1 MKVKRALISVSDKT
15 GVVEFAR
22 ELAAMGVEIISTGG
36 TMKALQEAGV
46 PVIYISDVT
55 GFPEMMDGR
64 VKTLNPYIHGG
75 ILAVRD
81 NPEHAAAMTEHGIRS
96 IDLVVVNL
104 YPFRQTVAKPD
115 VTQEE
120 AVENIDIG
128 GPAMVRSAAK
138 NFRYVT
144 VVVNPARYGDVLRE
158 LAAHG
163 EVTADTRLALVREA
177 FTHTAEYDAAISRYF
192 SAQTG
197 EGEYPSTL
205 ILPWE
210 KLQDLRYGE
219 NPHQS
224 AAFYRDASARGGVA
238 NARQLAGKELS
249 FNNIVDLESAYSIVA
264 EFSRPAVA
272 IIKHTNPCGT
282 ATADDIAAAYQ
293 LAYEADPVSAF
304 GGIVALN
311 RPVDAATAGQMKA
324 LFLEAVIAPAFDEAS
339 LEILGSKK
347 NVRLLEAALPELNAK
362 QRYDIKTVSGGMV
375 IQSTDTQDVPAADWK
390 TVTKRL
396 PTAAELKELE
406 LAWKVVKHVKSNAI
420 VVAREGRTVGVGAGQ
435 MNRVGSAEIAL
446 KQAGEA
452 ARGAVLSSDAFFP
465 FRDTVDAA
473 AKAGITAIIQPGGS
487 VRDEESI
494 AAADEH
500 GIAMI
505 FTGMRHFKH

>member
-1 MKVKRALISVSDKT
+1 MKAKRALISVSDKT
-15 GVVEFAR
+15 GVVEFAKQ
-22 ELAAMGVEIISTGG
+22 LTALGIEIVSTGG
-36 TMKALQEAGV
+36 TMKSLQEAGI

-81 NPEHAAAMTEHGIRS
+81 NPEHAAAMQEHGIVP

-104 YPFRQTVAKPD
+104 YPFRQTIAKPG
-115 VTQEE
+115 VTQED

-144 VVVNPARYGDVLRE
+144 VVVNPERYSEVVAE

-163 EVTADTRLALVREA
+163 EVTAPTRLALVREA
-177 FTHTAEYDAAISRYF
+177 FTHTAEYDAAIARYF
-192 SAQTG
+192 SVQTG

-205 ILPWE
+205 ILPWQ

-219 NPHQS
+219 NPHQT
-224 AAFYRDASARGGVA
+224 AAFYRDNDAGGGVA
-238 NARQLAGKELS
+238 YARQLAGKELS
-249 FNNIVDLESAYSIVA
+249 FNNIVDLEAAYAIAA
-264 EFSRPAVA
+264 EFDKPAAA

-282 ATADDIAAAYQ
+282 ATADDIATAYK

-311 RPVDAATAGQMKA
+311 RPVDAATAEQLKA
-324 LFLEAVIAPAFDEAS
+324 IFLEAVIAPAFDPAALAI
-339 LEILGSKK
+339 LESKK
-347 NVRLLEAALPELNAK
+347 NVRLLEAALPQAGAK
-362 QRYDIKTVSGGMV
+362 QRYDIKTVSGGMLV
-375 IQSTDTQDVPAADWK
+375 QSADTTDAPPGEWK
-390 TVTKRL
+390 TVSKRM
-396 PTAAELKELE
+396 PTEAELQELD

-420 VVAREGRTVGVGAGQ
+420 VIARDGRTIGVGAGQ

-446 KQAGEA
+446 KQAGEK

-473 AKAGITAIIQPGGS
+473 AKAGITAVIQPGGS
-487 VRDEESI
+487 MRDEESI
-494 AAADEH
+494 AAADEY
-500 GIAMI
+500 GIAMV

>member
-15 GVVEFAR
+15 GVVEFAKA
-22 ELAAMGVEIISTGG
+22 LAAMGVEIVSTGG
-36 TMKALQEAGV
+36 TMKALQGAGV

-81 NPEHAAAMTEHGIRS
+81 NPEHAAAMAEHGIS
-96 IDLVVVNL
+96 PIDLVVVNL
-104 YPFRQTVAKPD
+104 YPFRQTIAKPG

-144 VVVNPARYGDVLRE
+144 VVVNPSRYGDVINE
-158 LAAHG
+158 LAEFG
-163 EVTADTRLALVREA
+163 EVTPATRLALVREA
-177 FTHTAEYDAAISRYF
+177 FTHTAEYDAAISKYF
-192 SAQTG
+192 SQQTG

-219 NPHQS
+219 NPHQT
-224 AAFYRDASARGGVA
+224 AAFYRDNAARGGVA
-238 NARQLAGKELS
+238 HARQLAGKELS
-249 FNNIVDLESAYSIVA
+249 FNNIVDLESAYAIVA
-264 EFSRPAVA
+264 DFDKPAAAV
-272 IIKHTNPCGT
+272 IKHTNPCGA
-282 ATADDIAAAYQ
+282 ATADDIATAYK

-304 GGIVALN
+304 GSIVGLN
-311 RPVDAATAGQMKA
+311 RPVDVATAEQLKTI
-324 LFLEAVIAPAFDEAS
+324 FLEAVIAPAFDAAA
-339 LEILGSKK
+339 LEILGAKK
-347 NVRLLEAALPELNAK
+347 NVRLLEAELPAAGAK
-362 QRYDIKTVSGGMV
+362 TRYDIKTVSGGIV
-375 IQSTDTQDVPAADWK
+375 IQSTDTADTPPTEWK
-390 TVTKRL
+390 TVTKRA

-420 VVAREGRTVGVGAGQ
+420 VVTRDGRTVGVGAGQ
-435 MNRVGSAEIAL
+435 MNRVGAAEIAL

-452 ARGAVLSSDAFFP
+452 AKGAVMSSDAFFP

-473 AKAGITAIIQPGGS
+473 AKAGVTAIIQPGGS

-494 AAADEH
+494 VAADEY
-500 GIAMI
+500 GIAMV

>member
-15 GVVEFAR
+15 GVVEFAKT
-22 ELAAMGVEIISTGG
+22 LSAMGIEIVSTGG
-36 TMKALQEAGV
+36 TMKTLQEAGI

-81 NPEHAAAMTEHGIRS
+81 NPEHAASMTEHGICP

-104 YPFRQTVAKPD
+104 YPFRQTVAKPG

-144 VVVNPARYGDVLRE
+144 VIVNPDRYDGVIQE
-158 LAAHG
+158 LAEFG
-163 EVTADTRLALVREA
+163 EVTADTRLALVRDA

-219 NPHQS
+219 NPHQT
-224 AAFYRDASARGGVA
+224 AAFYRDNAAAGGVA
-238 NARQLAGKELS
+238 HAKQLAGKELS
-249 FNNIVDLESAYSIVA
+249 FNNIVDLESAYAIVA
-264 EFSRPAVA
+264 DFCGPAAA
-272 IIKHTNPCGT
+272 IIKHTNPCGA
-282 ATADDIAAAYQ
+282 ATAGDIAAAYK

-304 GGIVALN
+304 GGIVGLN
-311 RPVDAATAGQMKA
+311 RPVDAATAEQLKTI
-324 LFLEAVIAPAFDEAS
+324 FLEAVIAPGYAAEA
-339 LEILGSKK
+339 LEILGVKK
-347 NVRLLEAALPELNAK
+347 NVRLLEAALPEANAK

-375 IQSTDTQDVPAADWK
+375 IQSADSQDAPTIEWK
-390 TVTKRL
+390 TVTKRV
-396 PTAAELKELE
+396 PTITELQELE

-420 VVAREGRTVGVGAGQ
+420 IVARDGRTVGVGAGQ

-452 ARGAVLSSDAFFP
+452 AKGAVLSSDAFFP

-473 AKAGITAIIQPGGS
+473 ARAGITAIIQPGGS

>member
-15 GVVEFAR
+15 GVVDFAKA
-22 ELAAMGVEIISTGG
+22 LSAMGIEIVSTGG
-36 TMKALQEAGV
+36 TMKTLQEAGI

-81 NPEHAAAMTEHGIRS
+81 NPEHVSAMTEHGIRP

-104 YPFRQTVAKPD
+104 YPFRQTVAKPG

-144 VVVNPARYGDVLRE
+144 VIVNPDRYDDVIHE
-158 LAAHG
+158 LAEFG
-163 EVTADTRLALVREA
+163 EVTADTRLALVRDA

-219 NPHQS
+219 NPHQT
-224 AAFYRDASARGGVA
+224 AAFYRDNAAVGGVA
-238 NARQLAGKELS
+238 HAKQLAGKELS
-249 FNNIVDLESAYSIVA
+249 FNNIVDLESAYAIVA
-264 EFSRPAVA
+264 DFSGPAAA
-272 IIKHTNPCGT
+272 IIKHTNPCGA
-282 ATADDIAAAYQ
+282 ATADDIAAAYK

-304 GGIVALN
+304 GGIVGLN
-311 RPVDAATAGQMKA
+311 RPVDAATAEQLKTI
-324 LFLEAVIAPAFDEAS
+324 FLEAVIAPGFAAEA
-339 LEILGSKK
+339 LEILGAKK
-347 NVRLLEAALPELNAK
+347 NVRLIEAVLPDADTK

-375 IQSTDTQDVPAADWK
+375 IQSADTQDALPSEWK
-390 TVTKRL
+390 TVTKRA
-396 PTAAELKELE
+396 PTIEELHELE

-420 VVAREGRTVGVGAGQ
+420 IVARDGRTVGVGAGQ

-446 KQAGEA
+446 KQAGDA
-452 ARGAVLSSDAFFP
+452 AKGAVLSSDAFFP

>member
-1 MKVKRALISVSDKT
+1 
-15 GVVEFAR
+15 
-22 ELAAMGVEIISTGG
+22 MGVEIVSTGG
-36 TMKALQEAGV
+36 TMKALQDAGV
-46 PVIYISDVT
+46 PVVYISDVT

-64 VKTLNPYIHGG
+64 VKTLNPFIHGG

-81 NPEHAAAMTEHGIRS
+81 NPEHAAAMQEHGIRP

-104 YPFRQTVAKPD
+104 YPFRQTVAKIG

-144 VVVNPARYGDVLRE
+144 VVVNPSRYGDVLAE
-158 LAAHG
+158 LTAHG
-163 EVTADTRLALVREA
+163 EVTEQTRLALVREA
-177 FTHTAEYDAAISRYF
+177 FTHTAQYDAAIARYF

-224 AAFYRDASARGGVA
+224 AAFYRDAAAGGGVA
-238 NARQLAGKELS
+238 YARQLAGKELS
-249 FNNIVDLESAYSIVA
+249 FNNIADLESAYAIAA
-264 EFSRPAVA
+264 EFERPAA
-272 IIKHTNPCGT
+272 TIIKHTNPCGT
-282 ATADDIAAAYQ
+282 ATADSISDAYR
-293 LAYEADPVSAF
+293 LAYAADPVSAF

-311 RPVDAATAGQMKA
+311 RVVDVSTAEQLKTI
-324 LFLEAVIAPAFDEAS
+324 FLEAVIAPKFDEQA
-339 LEILGSKK
+339 LAILGEKK
-347 NVRLLEAALPELNAK
+347 NVRLLEAALPVKGERK
-362 QRYDIKTVSGGMV
+362 RYDIKTVSGGILV
-375 IQSTDTQDVPAADWK
+375 QSTDTEDVPVAQWK
-390 TVTKRL
+390 TVTKRS
-396 PTAAELKELE
+396 PTEAEIRELE

-420 VVAREGRTVGVGAGQ
+420 VVARDGRTVGVGAGQ
-435 MNRVGSAEIAL
+435 MNRVGAAEIAL
-446 KQAGEA
+446 KQANEA

-473 AKAGITAIIQPGGS
+473 ARAGITAIIQPGGS

>member
-15 GVVEFAR
+15 GVIDFAR
-22 ELAAMGVEIISTGG
+22 ELSALGVEIVSTGG
-36 TMKALQEAGV
+36 TMKALQEAGI

-81 NPEHAAAMTEHGIRS
+81 NPEHAAAMQEHGIKP

-104 YPFRQTVAKPD
+104 YPFRQTIAKPGVSQD
-115 VTQEE
+115 E

-144 VVVNPARYGDVLRE
+144 VVVNPARYGTVLE
-158 LAAHG
+158 EISSSGSVSEA
-163 EVTADTRLALVREA
+163 TRLSLVRDA
-177 FTHTAEYDAAISRYF
+177 FTHTAEYDAAIARYF

-205 ILPWE
+205 ILPFE

-219 NPHQS
+219 NPHQT
-224 AAFYRDASARGGVA
+224 AAFYRDNAAQGGVA
-238 NARQLAGKELS
+238 YARQLAGKELS
-249 FNNIVDLESAYSIVA
+249 FNNIVDLEAAYGIVA
-264 EFSRPAVA
+264 EFSGPAAA

-282 ATADDIAAAYQ
+282 ATAENIAAAYK

-311 RPVDAATAGQMKA
+311 RPVDAGCAEQLKQI
-324 LFLEAVIAPAFDEAS
+324 FLEAIIAPSFEEKA
-339 LEILGSKK
+339 LEILGAKK
-347 NVRLLEAALPELNAK
+347 NVRLLAADLPITDAK
-362 QRYDIKTVSGGMV
+362 QRYDIKTVSGGILV
-375 IQSTDTQDVPAADWK
+375 QSSDTADASPSEWK
-390 TVTKRL
+390 TVTKRA
-396 PTAAELKELE
+396 PTPAELVELE

-420 VVAREGRTVGVGAGQ
+420 VVARDGRTLGVGAGQ

-452 ARGAVLSSDAFFP
+452 AKGAVLSSDAFFP

-494 AAADEH
+494 VAADEH

>member
-1 MKVKRALISVSDKT
+1 MKAKRALISVSDKT
-15 GVVEFAR
+15 GVVEFAKQ
-22 ELAAMGVEIISTGG
+22 LTALGIEIVSTGG
-36 TMKALQEAGV
+36 TMRTLQEAGV

-81 NPEHAAAMTEHGIRS
+81 NPEHASAMQEHGINP

-104 YPFRQTVAKPD
+104 YPFRQTIAKAG

-144 VVVNPARYGDVLRE
+144 VVVNPARYGVVVGE
-158 LAAHG
+158 LKEHG
-163 EVTADTRLALVREA
+163 DVTAATRLALVREA
-177 FTHTAEYDAAISRYF
+177 FTHTAEYDAAIARYF
-192 SAQTG
+192 SEQTG

-219 NPHQS
+219 NPHQT
-224 AAFYRDASARGGVA
+224 AAFYRDNAATGGVA

-249 FNNIVDLESAYSIVA
+249 FNNIVDLEAAYAIVA
-264 EFSRPAVA
+264 EFDKPAVA

-282 ATADDIAAAYQ
+282 ATAVDIATAYK

-311 RPVDAATAGQMKA
+311 RPVDVATAEQLTKI
-324 LFLEAVIAPAFDEAS
+324 FLEAVIAPEFTPAA
-339 LEILGSKK
+339 LELLAAKK
-347 NVRLLEAALPELNAK
+347 NVRLLTAALPKNHAK
-362 QRYDIKTVSGGMV
+362 SRYDIKTVSGGML
-375 IQSTDTQDVPAADWK
+375 IQSTDTADVPQSKWK
-390 TVTKRL
+390 TVSKRL
-396 PTAAELKELE
+396 PTEAELAELE

-420 VVAREGRTVGVGAGQ
+420 VIARDGKTIGVGAGQ
-435 MNRVGSAEIAL
+435 MNRIGSADIAL

-473 AKAGITAIIQPGGS
+473 ARAGVTAIIQPGGS
-487 VRDEESI
+487 MRDEESI
-494 AAADEH
+494 VAADEH
-500 GIAMI
+500 CIAMI

>member
-15 GVVEFAR
+15 GVIEFAR
-22 ELAAMGVEIISTGG
+22 ALAKLGVEIISTGG
-36 TMKALQEAGV
+36 TMKALQDAGV

-81 NPEHAAAMTEHGIRS
+81 IPEHAAAMREHGIRP

-104 YPFRQTVAKPD
+104 YPFRQTVAKKG

-138 NFRYVT
+138 NFKYVT
-144 VVVNPARYGDVLRE
+144 VVVNPERYDAVLAE
-158 LAAHG
+158 LTAGG
-163 EVTADTRLALVREA
+163 EVSDSTRLALVREA

-192 SAQTG
+192 SQQTG

-205 ILPWE
+205 ILPFE

-219 NPHQS
+219 NPHQT
-224 AAFYRDASARGGVA
+224 AAFYRDNAASGGVA
-238 NARQLAGKELS
+238 YARQLAGKELS

-264 EFSRPAVA
+264 EFSGPAAA
-272 IIKHTNPCGT
+272 IIKHTNPCGA
-282 ATADDIAAAYQ
+282 ATAETIDEAYR
-293 LAYEADPVSAF
+293 LAYEADPVSAY

-311 RPVDAATAGQMKA
+311 RPVDVATAEQLKKT
-324 LFLEAVIAPAFDEAS
+324 FLEAIIAPAFEADAMAAF
-339 LEILGSKK
+339 GAKK
-347 NVRLLEAALPELNAK
+347 NVRLLEAALPVEDAK
-362 QRYDIKTVSGGMV
+362 PDYDIKTVSGGILV
-375 IQSTDTQDVPAADWK
+375 QSSDKNDAPVESWK
-390 TVTKRL
+390 NVTKRA
-396 PTAAELKELE
+396 PTALELKELE
-406 LAWKVVKHVKSNAI
+406 LAWRVVKHVKSNAI
-420 VVAREGRTVGVGAGQ
+420 VVARDGRTIGVGAGQ
-435 MNRVGSAEIAL
+435 MNRVGAADIAL
-446 KQAGEA
+446 AQAGA
-452 ARGAVLSSDAFFP
+452 SAHGAVLSSDAFFP

-500 GIAMI
+500 GIAMV

>member
-1 MKVKRALISVSDKT
+1 MKT
-15 GVVEFAR
+15 
-22 ELAAMGVEIISTGG
+22 
-36 TMKALQEAGV
+36 LQEAGI
-46 PVIYISDVT
+46 PVIYISEVT

-81 NPEHAAAMTEHGIRS
+81 NPEHAAAMEEHGIRP

-104 YPFRQTVAKPD
+104 YPFRETIAKSG

-144 VVVNPARYGDVLRE
+144 IVVNPDRYDDVVAE
-158 LAAHG
+158 LAEYG
-163 EVTADTRLALVREA
+163 EVTAETRLALVREA

-192 SAQTG
+192 SLQTG

-205 ILPWE
+205 IQPWE

-219 NPHQS
+219 NPHQT
-224 AAFYRDASARGGVA
+224 AAFYRDNSAQGGVA
-238 NARQLAGKELS
+238 HSRQLAGKELS
-249 FNNIVDLESAYSIVA
+249 FNNIVDLESAWSIVA
-264 EFSRPAVA
+264 EFDRPAVA
-272 IIKHTNPCGT
+272 VIKHTNPCGT
-282 ATADDIAAAYQ
+282 ATADDIATAYK
-293 LAYEADPVSAF
+293 LAYEADPVSAY

-311 RPVDAATAGQMKA
+311 RPVDAAAAGQMA
-324 LFLEAVIAPAFDEAS
+324 SIFLEAVIAPSFDQAA
-339 LEILGSKK
+339 LDIFGAKK
-347 NVRLLEAALPELNAK
+347 NVRLIEAALPETNAK
-362 QRYDIKTVSGGMV
+362 QRYDIKTVSGGML
-375 IQSTDTQDVPAADWK
+375 IQTTDTMDTPPAEWK
-390 TVTKRL
+390 TVTKRA
-396 PTAAELKELE
+396 PTAAELRELE

-420 VVAREGRTVGVGAGQ
+420 VVAREGRTIGVGAGQ

-452 ARGAVLSSDAFFP
+452 AKGAVLSSDAFFP

-494 AAADEH
+494 VAADAH

>member
-1 MKVKRALISVSDKT
+1 MKAKRALISVSDKT
-15 GVVEFAR
+15 GVVEFAKQ
-22 ELAAMGVEIISTGG
+22 LTALGIEIVSTGG
-36 TMKALQEAGV
+36 TMKSLQEAGI

-81 NPEHAAAMTEHGIRS
+81 NPEHAAAMQEHGIVP

-104 YPFRQTVAKPD
+104 YPFRQTIAKPG

-144 VVVNPARYGDVLRE
+144 VVVNPERYSDVLTE
-158 LAAHG
+158 LATHG
-163 EVTADTRLALVREA
+163 EVTAPTRLALVREA
-177 FTHTAEYDAAISRYF
+177 FTHTAEYDAAIARYF
-192 SAQTG
+192 SEQTG

-219 NPHQS
+219 NPHQT
-224 AAFYRDASARGGVA
+224 AAFYRDNAASGGVA
-238 NARQLAGKELS
+238 YACQLAGKELS
-249 FNNIVDLESAYSIVA
+249 FNNIVDLESAYAIAA
-264 EFSRPAVA
+264 EFSKPAVA
-272 IIKHTNPCGT
+272 VIKHTNPCGT
-282 ATADDIAAAYQ
+282 ATADDIATAYK
-293 LAYEADPVSAF
+293 LAYEADPISAF

-311 RPVDAATAGQMKA
+311 RPVDVATAEQLKA
-324 LFLEAVIAPAFDEAS
+324 IFLEAVIAPAFEPAALD
-339 LEILGSKK
+339 ILSAKK
-347 NVRLLEAALPELNAK
+347 NIRLLTAELPQADAK
-362 QRYDIKTVSGGMV
+362 QRYDIKTVSGGILV
-375 IQSTDTQDVPAADWK
+375 QRADTADAAMTEWQ
-390 TVTKRL
+390 TVSKRM
-396 PTAAELKELE
+396 PTEAELKEME

-420 VVAREGRTVGVGAGQ
+420 VIAREGRTIGVGAGQ
-435 MNRVGSAEIAL
+435 MNRVGAAEIAL

-465 FRDTVDAA
+465 FRDTLDAA

-487 VRDEESI
+487 MRDEESI
-494 AAADEH
+494 VAADEH

>member
-1 MKVKRALISVSDKT
+1 MKVTRALISVSDKT

-22 ELAAMGVEIISTGG
+22 ALTAMGVEIVSTGG
-36 TMKALQEAGV
+36 TMKVLQDAGV

-64 VKTLNPYIHGG
+64 VKTLNPLIHGG

-81 NPEHAAAMTEHGIRS
+81 NPEHVAAMKEHKIRP

-104 YPFRQTVAKPD
+104 YPFRQTVAKPG

-128 GPAMVRSAAK
+128 GPALVRSAAK
-138 NFRYVT
+138 NFRHVT
-144 VVVNPARYGDVLRE
+144 VVVNPARYGVVLAE
-158 LAAHG
+158 LTAQG
-163 EVTADTRLALVREA
+163 EVSADTRLALVREA
-177 FTHTAEYDAAISRYF
+177 FTHTAEYDAAIARYF

-205 ILPWE
+205 ILSWE

-219 NPHQS
+219 NPHQT
-224 AAFYRDASARGGVA
+224 AAFYRDNAAGGGVA
-238 NARQLAGKELS
+238 YARQLSGKELS
-249 FNNIVDLESAYSIVA
+249 FNNIADLESAYAIVA
-264 EFSRPAVA
+264 DFRRPAVS

-282 ATADDIAAAYQ
+282 ATADSISAAYR
-293 LAYEADPVSAF
+293 LAYDADPVSAF

-311 RPVDAATAGQMKA
+311 RVVDTATAEQLKSI
-324 LFLEAVIAPAFDEAS
+324 FLEAVIAPGFDGQA
-339 LEILGSKK
+339 LAILGEKK
-347 NVRLLEAALPELNAK
+347 NVRLLEAALPAK
-362 QRYDIKTVSGGMV
+362 DARKRYDIKTVSGGIL
-375 IQSTDTQDVPAADWK
+375 IQSTDTVDVPVAEWK
-390 TVTKRL
+390 TVTKRA
-396 PTAAELKELE
+396 PTGAELRELE

-420 VVAREGRTVGVGAGQ
+420 VVARDGRTVGVGAGQ
-435 MNRVGSAEIAL
+435 MNRVGAAEIAL
-446 KQAGEA
+446 KQADEA
-452 ARGAVLSSDAFFP
+452 AKGAVLSSDAFFP

-473 AKAGITAIIQPGGS
+473 ARAGITAIIQPGGS

>member
-15 GVVEFAR
+15 GVVEFAKA
-22 ELAAMGVEIISTGG
+22 LAAMGIEIVSTGG
-36 TMKALQEAGV
+36 TMKALKDAGV

-55 GFPEMMDGR
+55 NFPEMMDGR

-81 NPEHAAAMTEHGIRS
+81 NPEHAAAMTEHGIRP

-104 YPFRQTVAKPD
+104 YPFRQTIAKPN

-144 VVVNPARYGDVLRE
+144 VVVNPDRYSDIINE
-158 LAAHG
+158 LAEFG
-163 EVTADTRLALVREA
+163 EVLPATRLALVREA

-192 SAQTG
+192 SQQTG

-219 NPHQS
+219 NPHQT
-224 AAFYRDASARGGVA
+224 AAFYRDNEACGGVA
-238 NARQLAGKELS
+238 RAKQLAGKELS
-249 FNNIVDLESAYSIVA
+249 FNNIVDLESAYAIVA
-264 EFSRPAVA
+264 DFDKPAAAV
-272 IIKHTNPCGT
+272 IKHTNPCG
-282 ATADDIAAAYQ
+282 AETADDIATAYK
-293 LAYEADPVSAF
+293 LAYEADPVSAY
-304 GGIVALN
+304 GGIVGLN
-311 RPVDAATAGQMKA
+311 RTVDAATAEQ
-324 LFLEAVIAPAFDEAS
+324 LETIFLEAVIAPAFDAAA
-339 LEILGSKK
+339 LEILGAKK
-347 NVRLLEAALPELNAK
+347 NVRLLEAKLPAAGAK
-362 QRYDIKTVSGGMV
+362 PRYDIKTVSGGIV
-375 IQSTDTQDVPAADWK
+375 IQSTDTQDAPPAEWK
-390 TVTKRL
+390 TVTKRT

-420 VVAREGRTVGVGAGQ
+420 VVARDGRTIGVGAGQ

-473 AKAGITAIIQPGGS
+473 AKAGVTAIIQPGGS

-494 AAADEH
+494 AAADEY
-500 GIAMI
+500 GIAMV

>member
-22 ELAAMGVEIISTGG
+22 ALSDLGVEIVSTGG
-36 TMKALQEAGV
+36 TMKALQEAGI

-81 NPEHAAAMTEHGIRS
+81 NPEHAAAMQEHGIKP

-104 YPFRQTVAKPD
+104 YPFRQTIAKPGVSQD
-115 VTQEE
+115 E

-144 VVVNPARYGDVLRE
+144 VVVNPARYGTVLE
-158 LAAHG
+158 EISSSGSVSEA
-163 EVTADTRLALVREA
+163 TRLSLVRDA
-177 FTHTAEYDAAISRYF
+177 FTHTAEYDAAIARYF

-205 ILPWE
+205 ILPFE

-219 NPHQS
+219 NPHQT
-224 AAFYRDASARGGVA
+224 AAFYRDNAAQGGVA
-238 NARQLAGKELS
+238 YARQLAGKELS
-249 FNNIVDLESAYSIVA
+249 FNNIVDLEAAYGIVA
-264 EFSRPAVA
+264 EFSKPAAA

-282 ATADDIAAAYQ
+282 ATAENIADAYK
-293 LAYEADPVSAF
+293 LAYEADPVSAY

-311 RPVDAATAGQMKA
+311 RPVDAGCAEQLKQI
-324 LFLEAVIAPAFDEAS
+324 FLEAIIAPSFEKKS
-339 LEILGSKK
+339 LEILGAKR
-347 NVRLLEAALPELNAK
+347 NVRLLAAELTMPDAK
-362 QRYDIKTVSGGMV
+362 RRHDIKTVSGGILV
-375 IQSTDTQDVPAADWK
+375 QSSDTADAPPSEWK
-390 TVTKRL
+390 TVTKRT
-396 PTAAELKELE
+396 PTSAELKELE

-420 VVAREGRTVGVGAGQ
+420 VVTRDGRTLGVGAGQ

-452 ARGAVLSSDAFFP
+452 AKGAVLSSDAFFP

-487 VRDEESI
+487 VRDAESI
-494 AAADEH
+494 VAADEH

>member
-1 MKVKRALISVSDKT
+1 M
-15 GVVEFAR
+15 VEFAR
-22 ELAAMGVEIISTGG
+22 ALSRMGVEIVSTGG
-36 TMKALQEAGV
+36 TMKALREAGI
-46 PVIYISDVT
+46 PVLYISDVT

-81 NPEHAAAMTEHGIRS
+81 NPEHAAAMAEHGIRP

-104 YPFRQTVAKPD
+104 YPFRQTVARPD
-115 VTQEE
+115 VTREE

-144 VVVNPARYGDVLRE
+144 VVVNPSRYEKVLAE
-158 LAAHG
+158 LAEHG
-163 EVTADTRLALVREA
+163 EVTADTRLDLVREA

-192 SAQTG
+192 SGQTG

-205 ILPWE
+205 ILPWD

-219 NPHQS
+219 NPHQT
-224 AAFYRDASARGGVA
+224 AAFYRDNAASGGVA
-238 NARQLAGKELS
+238 HARQLAGKELS
-249 FNNIVDLESAYSIVA
+249 FNNIVDLEAAYSIVA
-264 EFSRPAVA
+264 DFKHPAVA

-282 ATADDIAAAYQ
+282 ATAETIAAAYRR
-293 LAYEADPVSAF
+293 AYEADPVSAF

-311 RPVDAATAGQMKA
+311 APVDEETAEQMKP
-324 LFLEAVIAPAFDEAS
+324 LFLEAVIAPAFTPAA
-339 LEILGSKK
+339 LEILGAKK
-347 NVRLLEAALPELNAK
+347 NVRLLEAALPEPGAK
-362 QRYDIKTVSGGMV
+362 KRYDIKTVSGGMV
-375 IQSTDTQDVPAADWK
+375 IQATDMQDIVPAEWK
-390 TVTKRL
+390 TVTKRV
-396 PTAAELKELE
+396 PTPAELKELE

-420 VVAREGRTVGVGAGQ
+420 VVAREGRTIGVGAGQ

-473 AKAGITAIIQPGGS
+473 ARAGITAIIQPGGS

-494 AAADEH
+494 AAADEF
-500 GIAMI
+500 GIAMV

>member
-15 GVVEFAR
+15 GVIEFAR
-22 ELAAMGVEIISTGG
+22 GLSALGVEIVSTGG
-36 TMKALQEAGV
+36 TMKVLREAGV

-81 NPEHAAAMTEHGIRS
+81 NPEHAAAMQEHGIHP

-104 YPFRQTVAKPD
+104 YPFRQTVAKPG

-144 VVVNPARYGDVLRE
+144 VIVNPDRYGMVLAE
-158 LAAHG
+158 LSEHG
-163 EVTADTRLALVREA
+163 EVAATTRLALVREA
-177 FTHTAEYDAAISRYF
+177 FTHTAEYDAAIACYF
-192 SAQTG
+192 SGLTG

-205 ILPWE
+205 ILPFA

-219 NPHQS
+219 NPHQT
-224 AAFYRDASARGGVA
+224 AAFFRDNAAGGGVA
-238 NARQLAGKELS
+238 YARQLAGKELS
-249 FNNIVDLESAYSIVA
+249 FNNIVDLEAAYGIVA
-264 EFSRPAVA
+264 EFSEPAAA
-272 IIKHTNPCGT
+272 IVKHTNPCGA
-282 ATADDIAAAYQ
+282 ATAENIAVAYK

-311 RPVDAATAGQMKA
+311 RPVDRESAEQLKQI
-324 LFLEAVIAPAFDEAS
+324 FLEAIIAPAFEENA
-339 LEILGSKK
+339 LAILGAKK
-347 NVRLLEAALPELNAK
+347 NVRLLEAALPKPDAK
-362 QRYDIKTVSGGMV
+362 PRYDIKTVSGGILV
-375 IQSTDTQDVPAADWK
+375 QSNDAADVPATEWK
-390 TVTKRL
+390 LVTKRA
-396 PTAAELKELE
+396 PSAAELKELE

-420 VVAREGRTVGVGAGQ
+420 VVARDGRTLGVGAGQ

-487 VRDEESI
+487 MRDGESI

-500 GIAMI
+500 GIAMV
-505 FTGMRHFKH
+505 FTNMRHFKH

>member
-1 MKVKRALISVSDKT
+1 VKAKRALISVSDKT
-15 GVVEFAR
+15 GVVEFAKA
-22 ELAAMGVEIISTGG
+22 LTALGIEIVSTGG
-36 TMKALQEAGV
+36 TMKSLQEAGI

-81 NPEHAAAMTEHGIRS
+81 NPEHAAAMQEHGIVP

-104 YPFRQTVAKPD
+104 YPFRQTIAKPG

-144 VVVNPARYGDVLRE
+144 VVVNPERYSEVVAE

-163 EVTADTRLALVREA
+163 EVAAPTRLALVREA

-192 SAQTG
+192 SQQTG

-205 ILPWE
+205 ILPWQ

-219 NPHQS
+219 NPHQT
-224 AAFYRDASARGGVA
+224 AAFYRDNAANGGVA
-238 NARQLAGKELS
+238 YARQLSGKELS
-249 FNNIVDLESAYSIVA
+249 FNNIVDLESAYAIAA
-264 EFSRPAVA
+264 EFSKPAVA

-282 ATADDIAAAYQ
+282 ATSGDIATAYK

-311 RPVDAATAGQMKA
+311 RPVDAATAEQLKA
-324 LFLEAVIAPAFDEAS
+324 IFLEAVIAPAFEPAA
-339 LEILGSKK
+339 LEILSAKK
-347 NVRLLEAALPELNAK
+347 NVRLLTAELPQADAK
-362 QRYDIKTVSGGMV
+362 QRYDIKTVSGGILVQMA
-375 IQSTDTQDVPAADWK
+375 DTADAAMTAWQ
-390 TVTKRL
+390 TVSKRL
-396 PTAAELKELE
+396 PTEAELKDLE

-420 VVAREGRTVGVGAGQ
+420 VIAREGRTIGVGAGQ
-435 MNRVGSAEIAL
+435 MNRVGAAEIAL

-465 FRDTVDAA
+465 FRDTLDAA

-487 VRDEESI
+487 MRDEESI
-494 AAADEH
+494 VAADEH

>member
-1 MKVKRALISVSDKT
+1 MKVKRALLSVSDKT

-22 ELAAMGVEIISTGG
+22 ALSSLGIEIVSTGG
-36 TMKALQEAGV
+36 TMKALKEAGV

-81 NPEHAAAMTEHGIRS
+81 NPDHAAAMQEHGIRP

-104 YPFRQTVAKPD
+104 YPFRQTVAKQG

-138 NFRYVT
+138 NFQYVT
-144 VVVNPARYGDVLRE
+144 VVVNPNRYDTVLAE
-158 LAAHG
+158 LSAHG
-163 EVTADTRLALVREA
+163 EVTASTRLKLVREA
-177 FTHTAEYDAAISRYF
+177 FAHTAEYDAAIARYF
-192 SAQTG
+192 SGQTG

-205 ILPWE
+205 ILPFE

-219 NPHQS
+219 NPHQT
-224 AAFYRDASARGGVA
+224 AAFYRDNAAQGGVA
-238 NARQLAGKELS
+238 YARQLAGKELS
-249 FNNIVDLESAYSIVA
+249 FNNIVDLEAAYAIVA
-264 EFSRPAVA
+264 EFPHPAAA

-282 ATADDIAAAYQ
+282 ATAEDIATAYKR
-293 LAYEADPVSAF
+293 AYEADPVSAY

-311 RPVDAATAGQMKA
+311 RPVDEASAELLKQI
-324 LFLEAVIAPAFDEAS
+324 FLEAIIAPAFEEAA
-339 LEILGSKK
+339 LAILGTKK
-347 NVRLLEAALPELNAK
+347 NVRLLEAALPAADAK
-362 QRYDIKTVSGGMV
+362 QRYDIKTVSGGILV
-375 IQSTDTQDVPAADWK
+375 QSSDTADAPASDWK
-390 TVTKRL
+390 TVTKRA
-396 PTAAELKELE
+396 PTAMEWKELE
-406 LAWKVVKHVKSNAI
+406 MAWKVVKHVKSNAI
-420 VVAREGRTVGVGAGQ
+420 VVSRDGYTLGVGAGQ

-446 KQAGEA
+446 KQAGGGA
-452 ARGAVLSSDAFFP
+452 KGAVLSSDAFFP

>member
-1 MKVKRALISVSDKT
+1 MRVKRALISVSDKT
-15 GVVEFAR
+15 GLVEFAR
-22 ELAAMGVEIISTGG
+22 QLVALGVEIVSTGG
-36 TMKALQEAGV
+36 TMKSLQEAGV

-81 NPEHAAAMTEHGIRS
+81 NPEHIAAMEEHRICP

-104 YPFRQTVAKPD
+104 YPFRQTIAKPG
-115 VTQEE
+115 VSQEE

-144 VVVNPARYGDVLRE
+144 VVVNPERYGDVLSE
-158 LAAHG
+158 LQQQG
-163 EVTADTRLALVREA
+163 QVTEATRLALVREA
-177 FTHTAEYDAAISRYF
+177 FSHTAEYDAAIALYF
-192 SAQTG
+192 SRQIG
-197 EGEYPSTL
+197 EGEYPSTM
-205 ILPWE
+205 ISPWH
-210 KLQDLRYGE
+210 KIQDLRYGE
-219 NPHQS
+219 NPHQT
-224 AAFYRDASARGGVA
+224 AAFYRDEAVTGGVA
-238 NARQLAGKELS
+238 YARQLAGKELS
-249 FNNIVDLESAYSIVA
+249 FNNIIDLESAYSIVA

-282 ATADDIAAAYQ
+282 ATAEEIAMAYK

-304 GGIVALN
+304 GSIVALN
-311 RPVDAATAGQMKA
+311 RPVDVATAEQLKEI
-324 LFLEAVIAPAFDEAS
+324 FLEAVIAPAFDAAA
-339 LEILGSKK
+339 LKILAAKK
-347 NVRLLEAALPELNAK
+347 NVRLLEAELPKSSAK
-362 QRYDIKTVSGGMV
+362 SRYDIKTVSGGMV
-375 IQSTDTQDVPAADWK
+375 VQATDSADAPMTEWK
-390 TVTKRL
+390 TVTKRM
-396 PTAAELKELE
+396 PTEAELRELE

-420 VVAREGRTVGVGAGQ
+420 VIARDGRTIGVGAGQ
-435 MNRVGSAEIAL
+435 MNRVGAAEIAL

-452 ARGAVLSSDAFFP
+452 ARGAVMSSDAFFP

-487 VRDEESI
+487 MRDAESI
-494 AAADEH
+494 AAADEQ